1 MTINYNIDNLLIEYH
16 NNTEYR
22 NVLRSL
28 FNMEHNHQNIISQYE
43 SIDTETLDEL
53 SYDEE
58 SILKEIGALYE
69 TTENNEL
76 FKELYDLTAAKM
88 FSQDRTIGHCIL
100 FSYDYLYLFHACL
113 CVFLNSPLDFTKSCK
128 YYIQLKMELEKR

>member
-1 MTINYNIDNLLIEYH
+1 MTINYNTDNLLIEYH

-28 FNMEHNHQNIISQYE
+28 FNMKHNHNHIISQYE

-58 SILKEIGALYE
+58 SILKEIGVLYE

-76 FKELYDLTAAKM
+76 FQELYDLTAAKM

-113 CVFLNSPLDFTKSCK
+113 CVFLKFPLDFTKSCK